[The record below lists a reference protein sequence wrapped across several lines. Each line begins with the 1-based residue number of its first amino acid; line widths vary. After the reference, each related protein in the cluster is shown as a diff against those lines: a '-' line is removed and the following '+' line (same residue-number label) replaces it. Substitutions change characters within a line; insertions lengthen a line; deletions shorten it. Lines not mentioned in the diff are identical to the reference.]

1 MPASKRIIIGTRG
14 SLLSLT
20 QTEGVVSFFK
30 SRFPQYTFSLKKI
43 TTQGDRLKTWTQD
56 SQGIFVKE
64 IEEALLSREIDLAI
78 HSMKD
83 VPTVIPSPL
92 RLVAVTRRE
101 DPRDVLISK
110 GKAGFFNLKVKA
122 LIGTSSLRRGAQLLH
137 RRPDIK
143 IKQLRGN
150 LDTRIKKL
158 MRNELDAIVVA
169 AAGILR
175 LRRAKKEIDDL
186 LSRLCLD
193 YFSPGILL
201 PAAGQGVL
209 GIEARGAER
218 VIKDI
223 AARINDQETYICITA
238 ERAFLRELGGGC
250 RVPIG
255 ALARMKNRKIT
266 LEVMVVSLDGRRVVR
281 RKGQAEPSKVETLG
295 RSLAQ
300 EVLEGGGR
308 EILRGIDGK
317 G

>member
-1 MPASKRIIIGTRG
+1 MPGPKKIVIGTRA

-20 QTEGVVSFFK
+20 QTEGVISLFK
-30 SRFPQYTFSLKKI
+30 SQFPQYKFSLKKI

-56 SQGIFVKE
+56 SEGIFVKE
-64 IEEALLSREIDLAI
+64 LEEALLNGEIDLAI

-83 VPTVIPSPL
+83 VPTLIPSPL

-110 GKAGFFNLKVKA
+110 RKSGFFNLRSKA

-137 RRPDIK
+137 WRPDIK

-150 LDTRIKKL
+150 LDTRIRKL
-158 MRNELDAIVVA
+158 KNNQFDAIVVA

-186 LSRLCLD
+186 LSSLCLD
-193 YFSPGILL
+193 YLSPGILL

-223 AARINDQETYICITA
+223 AARINDRQTYICITA
-238 ERAFLRELGGGC
+238 ERAFLRALGGGC

-255 ALARMKNRKIT
+255 ALARMKDRKIT

-281 RKGQAEPSKVETLG
+281 RKGQAELSKAEIFG
-295 RSLAQ
+295 RGLAQ
-300 EVLEGGGR
+300 EVLEAGGR
-308 EILRGIDGK
+308 EILRNIL
-317 G
+317 